1 MKKILKN
8 LFKYINNVLHT
19 KDNTKILIICFIG
32 LAAIGLTGAK
42 VGIDTKFYVYIGTI
56 IIFFLF
62 IFAIFSNKKK
72 IKEYASK
79 FSNLLFMYKFNCF
92 FIAVGTVFFLLKLYV
107 PFIYSITTVIY
118 YKFLTHLF
126 PVWDEKKLLLEHAK
140 IDNTIYDEIEWSYF
154 QLFAVTL
161 IIIISVVFNT
171 IFAKFYLAVLLLG
184 AVIRFSG
191 FKLSQRFPLVLR
203 KFKQFKKDLITLKYH
218 WYKNFRVARDI
229 VYISLISLGI
239 SILLATIL
247 PLFIHIPEDVLKLN
261 FNIWCVAL
269 LIHCLFVFLIDNY
282 IIFFANMPVIDKFA
296 VFCQRCVGVAAGVSY
311 SNYQL
316 TDNGVTNPNPIFNK
330 TRDYLGLP
338 RAVDYDQIKQYRLMK
353 KFLPNIPET
362 DYTYQTPGV
371 ENSTNMSTLN
381 VIKIARENEDFLRD
395 NCTADELRT
404 FRLNIPRRTR

>member
-1 MKKILKN
+1 MNKIKE
-8 LFKYINNVLHT
+8 K
-19 KDNTKILIICFIG
+19 LIIIG
-32 LAAIGLTGAK
+32 LATIGLAGLTK
-42 VGIDTKFYVYIGTI
+42 VGIDKKFYVYIGTVI
-56 IIFFLF
+56 LFFLF

-79 FSNLLFMYKFNCF
+79 LSSFLFMYKFNCF
-92 FIAVGTVFFLLKLYV
+92 FITVGIVFFLLELYV
-107 PFIYSITTVIY
+107 LFIYSITTVFY

-140 IDNTIYDEIEWSYF
+140 IDNTIYDDIEWGSF

-161 IIIISVVFNT
+161 ILIISVVFNT

-191 FKLSQRFPLVLR
+191 FKMSQHFPLVFR
-203 KFKQFKKDLITLKYH
+203 RFKQFKKDLLTLKFH
-218 WYKNFRVARDI
+218 WYKDFRVARDI
-229 VYISLISLGI
+229 AYISLISLGI
-239 SILLATIL
+239 SVFLATIL
-247 PLFIHIPEDVLKLN
+247 PLFIYIPEETLKLN

-269 LIHCLFVFLIDNY
+269 LMHCLFVFLIDSY
-282 IIFFANMPVIDKFA
+282 IIFFANMPVLEKLGL
-296 VFCQRCVGVAAGVSY
+296 FCQRCAGIAVGVTY

-338 RAVDYDQIKQYRLMK
+338 RAVDHDQIKQYKMMK
-353 KFLPNIPET
+353 KFFPNIPET
-362 DYTYQTPGV
+362 EYTYKTPGV
-371 ENSTNMSTLN
+371 ENSNTMSTLN

-404 FRLNIPRRTR
+404 FTLNIPRRTTR